1 MKVSRIETMIS
12 NGFLTNRS
20 PHDIAISIAT
30 EIDNEWY
37 NKEKDAMRVII
48 RR

>member
-1 MKVSRIETMIS
+1 MKVARIETIIS
-12 NGFLTNRS
+12 NGFWTKRS

-30 EIDNEWY
+30 EINNEWY
-37 NKEKDAMRVII
+37 NKEKDEMRVII